1 MKALWDRLQAVL
13 RAEAGY
19 DAGLQPYRMRAD
31 RIMVGMNTFLTLVCL
46 AVAPYQG
53 SWLVAFLVAVPTLL
67 LSVALVQQQSG
78 ALGTRLYMAC
88 AFMAYTALL
97 IHQTGGDIEAHFAA
111 FGLIGVLLYY
121 RDWRTIVAATV
132 FIYLQHLLV
141 GYAQYM
147 GWPVYVFDTSAFW
160 PTFAL
165 HVAYFLPFVGMM
177 AYLSVWLRI
186 EACEQLALLA
196 RSEHQQEL
204 LRQASLKAE
213 SANALKS
220 QFLAHMSHE
229 IRTPLN
235 GVQGMLQVLQ
245 DGPLSAEQ
253 QAQVQVAQ
261 ESSAHLLSILNDILD
276 LSKIEAN
283 VMELHP
289 QPTHLPALLE
299 GLRMTFE
306 PQAHARGLSLKG
318 DWDEPLPEWVLVDRV
333 RLRQILMNLLGN
345 ALKYTRAGEVRLRV
359 RAELDTTSA
368 DPDARLLRLQVQDT
382 GMGFEPDMAEAIF
395 QPFVQAD
402 NSITRAHNGAGLGLA
417 ISRKLALKMGG
428 RLTASATLGQGA
440 CFELTLPC
448 QQLRAGL
455 REALGEDN
463 QHAAAAYAA
472 ALSCAAPLHIL
483 LAEDNAVNQQVMV
496 LLLQKLGHVVTVVS
510 NGLQALQAM
519 AQARY
524 DVLLLDVMMPVMDGL
539 QVLEALHGE
548 PELANPALR
557 VQWSGTLC
565 QPLPQVLM
573 VTAQAMPEDLRRFEQ
588 AGARGVVTKPVS
600 LDQLCRGLREV
611 RPVH

>member
-1 MKALWDRLQAVL
+1 MTVWQQRLAFLKQESAF
-13 RAEAGY
+13 
-19 DAGLQPYRMRAD
+19 DAGLWAYRVRAD
-31 RIMVGMNTFLTLVCL
+31 KIMVGMNGFLTMVCL
-46 AVAPYQG
+46 TVAPLRDT
-53 SWLVAFLVAVPTLL
+53 WILAMLVAMPTLAMSL
-67 LSVALVQQQSG
+67 ALVQQQSG
-78 ALGTRLYMAC
+78 ALSTRLYMAC

-121 RDWRTIVAATV
+121 RDWRTIAAATV

-141 GYAQYM
+141 GYAQYR

-196 RSEHQQEL
+196 HSEHQQEL
-204 LRQASLKAE
+204 LRQASIKAE

-245 DGPLSAEQ
+245 DSPLSEQQ

-276 LSKIEAN
+276 LSKIEADAL
-283 VMELHP
+283 ELHP
-289 QPTHLPALLE
+289 QPTELPALLE

-306 PQAHARGLSLKG
+306 PQAQAQGLLLKAQ
-318 DWDEPLPEWVLVDRV
+318 WDESLPEWVLVDRL

-345 ALKYTRAGEVRLRV
+345 ALKYTRAGEVCLSA
-359 RAELDTTSA
+359 RAEPVLSA
-368 DPDARLLRLQVQDT
+368 GSDEVMLHLQVQDT
-382 GMGFEPDMAEAIF
+382 GMGFAPEMAEAIF

-428 RLTASATLGQGA
+428 HLSANATLGQGA
-440 CFELTLPC
+440 CFELSVPC
-448 QQLRAGL
+448 PVVGSGL
-455 REALGEDN
+455 REVPSDAN
-463 QHAAAAYAA
+463 QQAAAAYAA
-472 ALSCAAPLHIL
+472 ALPCAAPLHIL

-496 LLLQKLGHVVTVVS
+496 LLLQKLGHEVTVV
-510 NGLQALQAM
+510 GDGVQVLQAL
-519 AQARY
+519 AQRRY

-539 QVLEALHGE
+539 QVLQ
-548 PELANPALR
+548 ALR
-557 VQWSGTLC
+557 GDPVLPPLASEVPPTGAMC
-565 QPLPQVLM
+565 QPLPKVLM
-573 VTAQAMPEDLRRFEQ
+573 VTAQAMPEDLMCFARY
-588 AGARGVVTKPVS
+588 GAQGVVTKPVS
-600 LDQLCRGLREV
+600 LAQLCQGLRDV

>member
-1 MKALWDRLQAVL
+1 M
-13 RAEAGY
+13 
-19 DAGLQPYRMRAD
+19 
-31 RIMVGMNTFLTLVCL
+31 
-46 AVAPYQG
+46 
-53 SWLVAFLVAVPTLL
+53 
-67 LSVALVQQQSG
+67 
-78 ALGTRLYMAC
+78 
-88 AFMAYTALL
+88 
-97 IHQTGGDIEAHFAA
+97 
-111 FGLIGVLLYY
+111 
-121 RDWRTIVAATV
+121 
-132 FIYLQHLLV
+132 
-141 GYAQYM
+141 
-147 GWPVYVFDTSAFW
+147 
-160 PTFAL
+160 
-165 HVAYFLPFVGMM
+165 
-177 AYLSVWLRI
+177 
-186 EACEQLALLA
+186 
-196 RSEHQQEL
+196 
-204 LRQASLKAE
+204 
-213 SANALKS
+213 
-220 QFLAHMSHE
+220 
-229 IRTPLN
+229 
-235 GVQGMLQVLQ
+235 
-245 DGPLSAEQ
+245 
-253 QAQVQVAQ
+253 
-261 ESSAHLLSILNDILD
+261 
-276 LSKIEAN
+276 
-283 VMELHP
+283 
-289 QPTHLPALLE
+289 
-299 GLRMTFE
+299 
-306 PQAHARGLSLKG
+306 
-318 DWDEPLPEWVLVDRV
+318 
-333 RLRQILMNLLGN
+333 
-345 ALKYTRAGEVRLRV
+345 
-359 RAELDTTSA
+359 
-368 DPDARLLRLQVQDT
+368 
-382 GMGFEPDMAEAIF
+382 
-395 QPFVQAD
+395 QAD